1 MRIWTLSSLSSTMST
16 VALIAAP
23 SAQRSARKRTTA
35 SRMVFGRQGFDR
47 YPSHPASRARSSSHA
62 VSAMIGIIGRLRV
75 RLEPACALPT
85 VHPRH
90 AEIHHDQVGTVPA
103 RERQG
108 GPAVVRLEG
117 LVALAGQDLDHD
129 TAVVRVVLGNQYALC
144 HPAALPERVPFGG
157 SCERRAAAGKSRR
170 GKPEDPR

>member
-1 MRIWTLSSLSSTMST
+1 MST

-23 SAQRSARKRTTA
+23 SAQRPARKRATA
-35 SRMVFGRQGFDR
+35 SRMVFGRQGFER
-47 YPSHPASRARSSSHA
+47 YPSYPASRARSSSPRRANA
-62 VSAMIGIIGRLRV
+62 VSAMIGISAVCGSALSRR
-75 RLEPACALPT
+75 AALPT
-85 VHPRH
+85 VHPRR
-90 AEIHHDQVGTVPA
+90 AEIHHDRVGTLPA

-144 HPAALPERVPFGG
+144 HPAALPPRGDRPETLSRVGI
-157 SCERRAAAGKSRR
+157 
-170 GKPEDPR
+170 